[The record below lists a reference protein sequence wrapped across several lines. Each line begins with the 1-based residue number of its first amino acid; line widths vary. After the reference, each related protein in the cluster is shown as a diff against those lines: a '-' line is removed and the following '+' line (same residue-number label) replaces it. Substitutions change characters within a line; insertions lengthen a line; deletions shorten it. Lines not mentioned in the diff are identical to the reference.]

1 MGSTGGDAV
10 TDGGGAYDAPLV
22 KHAVRQL
29 LAAIGE
35 DPEREG
41 LVDTPDRVVR
51 SYAEIFGGSHTDPE
65 EHLRTTFQVD
75 TDDLVIVKDIEFH
88 SMCEHHLLPFFGTV
102 SIAYLPRNGVVTG
115 LSKLARCVECYA
127 RRAQVQERLTK
138 QISEALSN
146 ALDPLGTAVVV
157 QAEHMCMTMRGVRKT
172 GALTV
177 TSRFTGDL
185 QEAANKREVLELF

>member
-1 MGSTGGDAV
+1 MDKPAV
-10 TDGGGAYDAPLV
+10 APVAEGGGTYDAPLV

-41 LVDTPDRVVR
+41 LLDTPERVAR
-51 SYAEIFGGSHTDPE
+51 SYAEIFGGSQTDPE

-75 TDDLVIVKDIEFH
+75 TEDLVIVKDIEFH

-102 SIAYLPRNGVVTG
+102 SIAYVPRNGVVTG
-115 LSKLARCVECYA
+115 LSKLARCVEGFA

-138 QISEALSN
+138 QISEALNN

-157 QAEHMCMTMRGVRKT
+157 EAEHMCMTMRGVRKT
-172 GALTV
+172 GSLTV

-185 QEAANKREVLELF
+185 RDPDNKREVLEVL

>member
-1 MGSTGGDAV
+1 MTE
-10 TDGGGAYDAPLV
+10 GGGTYDAPLV

-41 LVDTPDRVVR
+41 LLDTPDRVAR
-51 SYAEIFGGSHTDPE
+51 SYAEIFGGSQTDPE

-102 SIAYLPRNGVVTG
+102 SIAYVPRNGVVTG
-115 LSKLARCVECYA
+115 LSKLARCVEGFS

-138 QISEALSN
+138 QISEALDN

-172 GALTV
+172 GSWTV

-185 QEAANKREVLELF
+185 REAHNKREVLGLF